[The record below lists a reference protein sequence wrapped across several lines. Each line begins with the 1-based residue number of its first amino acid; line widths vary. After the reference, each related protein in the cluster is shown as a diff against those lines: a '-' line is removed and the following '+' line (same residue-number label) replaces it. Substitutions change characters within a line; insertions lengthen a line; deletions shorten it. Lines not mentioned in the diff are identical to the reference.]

1 MLELD
6 EYQNKGLLWYGCK
19 NDNHICKVSTQYD
32 ELDKTLN
39 GGFPAE
45 GIIELK
51 TPLGIGELR
60 LLFPYLVN
68 KQKAEKQEC
77 VFIAPPI
84 QLNAEF
90 LLANGLELTSTLILP
105 VYDEKKALW
114 ATEQALS
121 SGCCSTVVLW
131 QTQLSIKQVRRLML
145 ACERGGASLVLIRY
159 THLQNQKVNHYSNI
173 SKTEFLSLPSA
184 LSLSLFPDPSGIK
197 VKVDKQKGGTASKA
211 FVVDMNQKWGE
222 LTTVGQIKLSNES
235 NNVIAFPNIVNN

>member
-159 THLQNQKVNHYSNI
+159 THLQKHLRKFKIKQHKNCFI
-173 SKTEFLSLPSA
+173 SIIICPRLLFSGLLTLKKFILLLSTVVLPSLLCGKA
-184 LSLSLFPDPSGIK
+184 LNLGMMAMELKWFA
-197 VKVDKQKGGTASKA
+197 QKRT
-211 FVVDMNQKWGE
+211 
-222 LTTVGQIKLSNES
+222 
-235 NNVIAFPNIVNN
+235 